1 MAIKLQFNNSD
12 EEVIS
17 EFETKQQRILAKI
30 ADRMTLSMQRLQ
42 EKARAKA
49 ASKDSKY
56 PENPEN
62 PSTGALADSIENP
75 RVEIEGTTIVGKLDW
90 GGDLPY
96 ANMQEH
102 GGEVPVINALGAR
115 KAVGRALGGTRKHAK
130 GAVRVFGSDVLQF
143 MGKEGKFAYRE
154 ATFPGPIPG
163 KHFMEN
169 SLRESIEEIKSGIRE
184 VLSIDVKEI

>member
-1 MAIKLQFNNSD
+1 MAIKIQFNGSD
-12 EEVIS
+12 KEVIS
-17 EFETKQQRILAKI
+17 EFETRTQKILSKI
-30 ADRMTLSMQRLQ
+30 ADRLTLSMERLQ

-56 PENPEN
+56 PENPDN
-62 PSTGALADSIENP
+62 PSTGNLADSIDNP
-75 RVEIEGTTIVGKLDW
+75 RAEVIGRTVLGKLDW

-102 GGEVPVINALGAR
+102 GGEIPVINALGAR
-115 KAVGRALGGTRKHAK
+115 KTTGRALGGTRKHVK
-130 GAVRVFGSDVLQF
+130 GATRVFGSDVLQF
-143 MGKEGKFAYRE
+143 MGKEGKFAYRQ

-169 SLRESIEEIKSGIRE
+169 SLQESIDEIKSGVRE
-184 VLSIDVKEI
+184 ALSIK